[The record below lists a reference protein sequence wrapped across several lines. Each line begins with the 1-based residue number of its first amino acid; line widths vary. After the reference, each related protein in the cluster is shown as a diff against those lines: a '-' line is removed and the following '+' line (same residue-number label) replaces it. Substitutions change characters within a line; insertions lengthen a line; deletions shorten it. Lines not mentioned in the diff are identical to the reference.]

1 MINSP
6 IDDIKNRLDIVEVV
20 SSYIRLHKAGRN
32 YKANC
37 PFHAEK
43 TPSFFVSPERQMW
56 HCFGCG
62 AGSSMFDFVMQMEGV
77 EFGDALRIL
86 ARRAGVEL
94 KKIDPKLKTQRTRL
108 YEICELAARF
118 FSKQLEA
125 SQTGHQVENYLK
137 KRGLKSQT
145 LKDWRIGYAPDKW
158 RSLGDFIK
166 SRGYTEDELAKAG
179 LVIKSED
186 NSKNA
191 YDRFRNRIIFPICDL
206 SGQVIGFS
214 GRIYGQGDPKYINSP
229 STLLYDKSVSLY
241 GLDKARLD
249 VKQKKQAI
257 LAEGQLDVVMAHQAG
272 FKNVIAV
279 SGTALTPQHLK
290 IIKRYTENLGF
301 AFDMDVA
308 GESATKKGIELAIQS
323 GLNTAIISL
332 PAGLDPADS
341 ILKSKKIF
349 AAALTKAQSVVEFYF
364 TSAFEKF
371 SPSSVDGKKN
381 IAAVLLPV
389 LKRIPN
395 KIEQAHWLTQLSQRI
410 KTAENILRD
419 EMQKIRF
426 NQEYQDATTDQKD
439 ICLEAEGGHN
449 LALAQHA
456 LGLLLAYPDQIERVR
471 QQPSHLF
478 SHPELEELF
487 KRLKEPENI
496 KKFDLAMFQK
506 KLPAH
511 LTDAVSSLMF
521 RIETINK
528 ENFNP
533 MQEVDFSFAQLKKQ
547 YIQDQLNKLNLAIRE
562 AEAKKDKGVIKDL
575 SAKFNK
581 YTQQLSE
588 I

>member
-214 GRIYGQGDPKYINSP
+214 GRIYGQGDPK
-229 STLLYDKSVSLY
+229 
-241 GLDKARLD
+241 
-249 VKQKKQAI
+249 
-257 LAEGQLDVVMAHQAG
+257 
-272 FKNVIAV
+272 
-279 SGTALTPQHLK
+279 
-290 IIKRYTENLGF
+290 
-301 AFDMDVA
+301 
-308 GESATKKGIELAIQS
+308 
-323 GLNTAIISL
+323 
-332 PAGLDPADS
+332 
-341 ILKSKKIF
+341 
-349 AAALTKAQSVVEFYF
+349 
-364 TSAFEKF
+364 
-371 SPSSVDGKKN
+371 
-381 IAAVLLPV
+381 
-389 LKRIPN
+389 
-395 KIEQAHWLTQLSQRI
+395 
-410 KTAENILRD
+410 
-419 EMQKIRF
+419 
-426 NQEYQDATTDQKD
+426 
-439 ICLEAEGGHN
+439 
-449 LALAQHA
+449 
-456 LGLLLAYPDQIERVR
+456 
-471 QQPSHLF
+471 
-478 SHPELEELF
+478 
-487 KRLKEPENI
+487 
-496 KKFDLAMFQK
+496 
-506 KLPAH
+506 
-511 LTDAVSSLMF
+511 
-521 RIETINK
+521 
-528 ENFNP
+528 
-533 MQEVDFSFAQLKKQ
+533 
-547 YIQDQLNKLNLAIRE
+547 
-562 AEAKKDKGVIKDL
+562 
-575 SAKFNK
+575 
-581 YTQQLSE
+581 
-588 I
+588 